1 MCAGM
6 WSASHCLCALIYVE
20 KVCGDGGFVT
30 AAIWCTGREA
40 HDDDNATMT
49 ARQCKKKKALMQ
61 QQNPAKCRS
70 AFSKCTANILAVF
83 FGKQ

>member
-1 MCAGM
+1 M

-40 HDDDNATMT
+40 HDDDNVTMT
-49 ARQCKKKKALMQ
+49 ARQCKWLSKKGVNAAAKPCEMQ
-61 QQNPAKCRS
+61 VYRQ
-70 AFSKCTANILAVF
+70 
-83 FGKQ
+83 